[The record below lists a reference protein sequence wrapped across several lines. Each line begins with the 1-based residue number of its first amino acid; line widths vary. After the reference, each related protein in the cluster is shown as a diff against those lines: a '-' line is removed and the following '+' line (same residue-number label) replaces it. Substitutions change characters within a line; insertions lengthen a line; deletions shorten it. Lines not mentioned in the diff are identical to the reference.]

1 MIKLGVGY
9 DINLKTFLLILK
21 NISAVLFL
29 LFISFA
35 SCSFTSKNF
44 NNPEKNK
51 EQVLL
56 EIVEHVLERAH
67 FSPIEIDDAFSK
79 KVFKSYLK
87 NIDGQKRYFLQ
98 SDFDEFKKYETR
110 LDDDLKNG
118 DISFFYLTYDRLK
131 QRIKEAEGV
140 TKVIFGKPIDL
151 NSNESINTDYD
162 NLSFVKNKTELQTR
176 WKQIIVFST
185 LSSFITKQK
194 EEVTKKEK
202 DAKYEPKKDEE
213 LRKESIEATQ
223 KTISEMFNMYN
234 DITREEWFSIFVN
247 AITET
252 FDPHSNYMAPDVKEG
267 FDRDMSG
274 KFEGIGAQLQKKTDG
289 IAITNVILGGP
300 VWKGKLLEVGDQI
313 LKVGQ
318 GSAEPVDVVG
328 MRLDDAV
335 KLIKGPKGT
344 EVRLTV
350 KRVDGTIEV
359 VPIIRDVV
367 EIEETYA
374 KSVVITANGKR
385 YGLINLPKFYIDFED
400 VNQRNA
406 ATDVALEIEKLKK
419 ENIDGLIVDLRSNG
433 GGSLKTVVD
442 IGGLFIPKGPIV
454 QVKSSRGSRDVLSDN
469 DPKTQWDGSLVI
481 LTNELSASASE
492 ILAAAMQD
500 YKRAI
505 IIGGR
510 QTFGKGTVQS
520 FVDLNSFLRQNN
532 YGDLGAV
539 KITIQK
545 FYRVNGG
552 STQLKGVESDVVVPD
567 KYKYIDVGER
577 DMPNAMPWDKI
588 EAAKFIP
595 WTNNANFEK
604 AIENSKKRIA
614 ENAYLKLID
623 ENAQYV
629 KQQQKENV
637 FPLNYEAYKKVIEKN
652 EEQAKKFKAISDY
665 KSDLKFSSVASDEA
679 KIKTSEDLKLRRD
692 RWHESLQKDVY
703 IDEAVKVLEDLN

>member
-1 MIKLGVGY
+1 M
-9 DINLKTFLLILK
+9 K

-56 EIVEHVLERAH
+56 EIVEHVLARAH

-679 KIKTSEDLKLRRD
+679 KIKTNEDLKLRRD

>member
-1 MIKLGVGY
+1 M
-9 DINLKTFLLILK
+9 K

-56 EIVEHVLERAH
+56 EIVEHVLARAH

-162 NLSFVKNKTELQTR
+162 NLSFLKNKTELQTR

-652 EEQAKKFKAISDY
+652 EEQSKKFKAISDY

-679 KIKTSEDLKLRRD
+679 KIKTNEDLKLRRD

>member
-1 MIKLGVGY
+1 M
-9 DINLKTFLLILK
+9 K

-67 FSPIEIDDAFSK
+67 FSPIEMDDAFSK

-652 EEQAKKFKAISDY
+652 EEHAKKFKAISDY

>member
-1 MIKLGVGY
+1 M
-9 DINLKTFLLILK
+9 
-21 NISAVLFL
+21 
-29 LFISFA
+29 
-35 SCSFTSKNF
+35 
-44 NNPEKNK
+44 
-51 EQVLL
+51 
-56 EIVEHVLERAH
+56 
-67 FSPIEIDDAFSK
+67 
-79 KVFKSYLK
+79 
-87 NIDGQKRYFLQ
+87 Q

-176 WKQIIVFST
+176 WKEIIVFST

-652 EEQAKKFKAISDY
+652 EEQSKKFKAISDY

-679 KIKTSEDLKLRRD
+679 KIKTNEDLKLRRD

>member
-1 MIKLGVGY
+1 M
-9 DINLKTFLLILK
+9 K

-56 EIVEHVLERAH
+56 EIVEHVLARAH

-176 WKQIIVFST
+176 WKEIIVFST

-629 KQQQKENV
+629 KQQQKENI

-652 EEQAKKFKAISDY
+652 EEQSKKFKAISDY

-679 KIKTSEDLKLRRD
+679 KIKTNEDLKLRRD